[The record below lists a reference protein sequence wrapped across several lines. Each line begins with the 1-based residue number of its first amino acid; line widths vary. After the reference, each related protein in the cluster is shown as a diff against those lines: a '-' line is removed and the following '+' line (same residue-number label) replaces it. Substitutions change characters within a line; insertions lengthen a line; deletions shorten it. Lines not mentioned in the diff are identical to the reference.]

1 MFYVRRLTIPFLI
14 ISLSTLFPN
23 VNLILSLLGGS
34 VCGVFFI
41 VMPVFFYRQAYIA
54 RPSRKSR
61 WLQSLL
67 GHLIVLVTIP
77 IGVIG
82 VVKNVQRMLEPAPQG
97 IEVV

>member
-1 MFYVRRLTIPFLI
+1 MFYVRRLAIPFLI
-14 ISLSTLFPN
+14 VSLSTLFPN

-34 VCGVFFI
+34 VCGIFFI
-41 VMPVFFYRQAYIA
+41 VMPVFFYRAAYIA

-61 WLQSLL
+61 WLQVIL

-82 VVKNVQRMLEPAPQG
+82 VFLNV
-97 IEVV
+97 